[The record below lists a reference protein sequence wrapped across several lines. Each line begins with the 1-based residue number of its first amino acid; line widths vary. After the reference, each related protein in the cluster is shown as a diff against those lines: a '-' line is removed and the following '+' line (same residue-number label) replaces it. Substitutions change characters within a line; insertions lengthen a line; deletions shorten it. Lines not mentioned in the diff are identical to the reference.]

1 MTVRAFIILLV
12 VTVIAI
18 WIGDRIASDFAAP
31 GLERSASVLL
41 IAAAIV
47 LPVGWLLER
56 IGWISGRLEFGRR
69 PAKAENEQRDGGAA

>member
-18 WIGDRIASDFAAP
+18 WIGDRVASDFAAP
-31 GLERSASVLL
+31 G
-41 IAAAIV
+41 
-47 LPVGWLLER
+47 LER

>member
-18 WIGDRIASDFAAP
+18 WIGDRVASDFAAP

-56 IGWISGRLEFGRR
+56 IG
-69 PAKAENEQRDGGAA
+69 